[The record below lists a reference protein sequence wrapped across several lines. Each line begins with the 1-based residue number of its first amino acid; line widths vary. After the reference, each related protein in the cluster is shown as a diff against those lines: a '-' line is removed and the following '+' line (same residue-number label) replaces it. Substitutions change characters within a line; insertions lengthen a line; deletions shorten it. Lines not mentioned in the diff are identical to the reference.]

1 MSSITNHTFHFL
13 SEISK
18 ENSYRLLFPD
28 PKAGMAIIWLYEK
41 LENGTFPNKLFKEAD
56 IHDALIQVNATN
68 GTQTN
73 YHLKE
78 QYNIIIGELQ
88 EYFLRYDEEH
98 QQYSFKEYAYTFCKY
113 AKDTLKAFFDPT
125 QIEKICF
132 NLREKLSNVTTE
144 LKLIDWFS
152 LEFATF
158 KSQLKNQ
165 LDYLDK
171 QIDQSVADLRENRKL
186 NLHEGAIIETLRQI
200 DERFEVIR
208 NQNKELRIAFR
219 EIDEIRKLLESYAAV
234 YDNDDIDKNVYDAIT
249 FFQDMRH
256 ILSLIDK
263 RLDRIQPRIKQLFSN
278 LNKPLFN
285 ARIEKF
291 LAYLINCSTEIMAN
305 GKKELLLPEKIP
317 AILLHTRIVNF
328 TIVERKADLF
338 PAKPRKRLIINE
350 TPELKIKA
358 FANTFKQVMQ
368 QDDVTKWMSVIQK
381 DVADNKQA
389 DLSTYFFTIFNQQK
403 EDYLLGLAIAVI
415 YRTMKFFEQQEQY
428 EVIVNTNVL
437 RSQPGIKTT
446 LWEMLIKQK

>member
-1 MSSITNHTFHFL
+1 MPFENTTPFHFL

-41 LENGTFPNKLFKEAD
+41 LENGHFPNKLFKEAD
-56 IHDALIQVNATN
+56 IHDALKHVNATV
-68 GTQTN
+68 GSQTN

-78 QYNIIIGELQ
+78 QYNTIISELQ

-98 QQYSFKEYAYTFCKY
+98 QQYSFKEYAYTFCKH

-132 NLREKLSNVTTE
+132 NLREKLSSVTTE
-144 LKLIDWFS
+144 AKLIDWFS
-152 LEFATF
+152 LDFATF

-186 NLHEGAIIETLRQI
+186 NLHEGVIIETLRQI
-200 DERFEVIR
+200 DDRFEVIR

-219 EIDEIRKLLESYAAV
+219 EIDAIRKLLESYSAV
-234 YDNDDIDKNVYDAIT
+234 YENDEIDKSVYDAIT

-285 ARIEKF
+285 ARVEKF
-291 LAYLINCSTEIMAN
+291 LGYLINYSGDILID
-305 GKKELLLPEKIP
+305 GKKEFQLPGEIP
-317 AILLHTRIVNF
+317 SVLLHSQISNF

-338 PAKPRKRLIINE
+338 PAKPRKRIVINE
-350 TPELKIKA
+350 TPGLKIKA
-358 FANTFKQVMQ
+358 FANTFKQVIQ
-368 QDDVTKWMSVIQK
+368 QDDVTKWMNIIQK
-381 DVADNKQA
+381 DVADNNEA
-389 DLSTYFFTIFNQQK
+389 DLSAYFFTIFNEQK
-403 EDYLLGLAIAVI
+403 DENSLGLAISVI
-415 YRTMKFFEQQEQY
+415 YRAMKFFEQQKQY
-428 EVIVNTNVL
+428 VVIINTNIL
-437 RSQPGIKTT
+437 RTQPGLKTT